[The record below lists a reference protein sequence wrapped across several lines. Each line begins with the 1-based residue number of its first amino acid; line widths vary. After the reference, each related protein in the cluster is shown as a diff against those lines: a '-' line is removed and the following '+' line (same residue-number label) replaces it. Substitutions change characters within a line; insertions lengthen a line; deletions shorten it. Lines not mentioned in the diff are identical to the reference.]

1 MVAEKEQILVNES
14 LANSQNLST
23 VIHELRTP
31 LTSIVGY
38 ADRLLVRQD
47 NVGQLNERQ
56 QRYVT
61 AISKSSHRLEDLIN
75 DLLDISRIEAG
86 KLEITLIELE
96 VGKEIEELVQVM
108 QTQFGEKQI
117 SIVLD
122 IPSSLRPVYA
132 DANRFTQVVKNLLS
146 NACKYSPVGAEVTVS
161 AIEVAEFVQI
171 DVSDSGIGISESSQ
185 SDLFTKFFRGDNTA
199 ARTESGAGL
208 GLFIARQLIGAQ
220 GGEIWAYSE
229 EGVGSTFSIA
239 LPCANVDNF
248 HPNTPAKYT
257 C

>member
-1 MVAEKEQILVNES
+1 MVAEQNQTLLNDS
-14 LANSQNLST
+14 LGNSRNLST
-23 VIHELRTP
+23 VIHELRSP

-47 NVGQLNERQ
+47 HVGQLNERQ
-56 QRYVT
+56 ERYLT
-61 AISKSSHRLEDLIN
+61 AISKSSHRLEALIN
-75 DLLDISRIEAG
+75 DLSDISRIEAG
-86 KLEITLIELE
+86 KLEITPIDLD
-96 VGKEIEELVQVM
+96 VVNEIEDIIQAM
-108 QTQFGEKQI
+108 QSQFGEKQI
-117 SIVLD
+117 GVVLD

-132 DANRFTQVVKNLLS
+132 DKDRFKQVLKNVLS
-146 NACKYSPVGAEVTVS
+146 NACKYSAAGAVVTVS
-161 AIEVAEFVQI
+161 ATVIAEFVQI
-171 DVSDSGIGISESSQ
+171 DVSDSGIGISENNQ
-185 SDLFTKFFRGDNTA
+185 ADLFTKFFRGDNNA

-239 LPCANVDNF
+239 LPCAPAADF
-248 HPNTPAKYT
+248 YRNTPAKYT